1 VISDLAKIEKTKY
14 HIKSNSLTRPHFAE
28 KVNTKKGC
36 HRPTPPIARW
46 ALKHGF
52 WVCDGAIL
60 VSHSNPKRHVRKAH
74 LRKWL
79 AKESQIV
86 ECFARRSSRPVGA
99 RSVYARNLW

>member
-14 HIKSNSLTRPHFAE
+14 HIKNNILPPPYFAE
-28 KVNTKKGC
+28 KVITKKGC
-36 HRPTPPIARW
+36 HRPTQPDARR

-60 VSHSNPKRHVRKAH
+60 VSHANPKRHVRKAH

-86 ECFARRSSRPVGA
+86 ECFARRSSRPVGP
-99 RSVYARNLW
+99 RSVDARNLW